1 REIAVVSTDGRA
13 VVSSVVAWARGDV
26 PGWFARLLPIEA
38 PGAQSLISSGW
49 RELGRVVVQS
59 QPNFAYQQLW
69 HAGVQAIALLLAA
82 YLLAIAATTA
92 FLAMLLRPLREI
104 EQAAVAIGERNF
116 RTISFM
122 PRARELGRVVAA
134 MNDMS
139 GRIRQMLEEESGRAE
154 PLRREAFIAPVPGL
168 YNRRGFQRQL
178 QSLIKSKG
186 DVYSG
191 ALALVEISS
200 FGQFNA
206 AVGYKRGDDALA
218 LLGGALAKACEGK
231 AAVYGRLGG
240 AGYSFAAI
248 NIGTAELEGL
258 VNGVCRQFGMILAE
272 HVADHRLGYHCGVPR
287 CDGALPEFS
296 ALMSAADHAVQR
308 AREKGDN
315 QHETQAVDGAR
326 PNGSAPSS
334 RHTQLS
340 P

>member
-1 REIAVVSTDGRA
+1 VG
-13 VVSSVVAWARGDV
+13 
-26 PGWFARLLPIEA
+26 
-38 PGAQSLISSGW
+38 GW
-49 RELGRVVVQS
+49 R
-59 QPNFAYQQLW
+59 
-69 HAGVQAIALLLAA
+69 
-82 YLLAIAATTA
+82 
-92 FLAMLLRPLREI
+92 REI

-154 PLRREAFIAPVPGL
+154 TLRREAFIDPVTGL

-191 ALALVEISS
+191 ALALLEIGN
-200 FGQFNA
+200 FAEFNA
-206 AVGYKRGDDALA
+206 SVGYKRGDDALA
-218 LLGGALAKACEGK
+218 LLGGPLAKACEGK

-248 NIGTAELEGL
+248 NIGIAELDAL
-258 VNGVCRQFGMILAE
+258 VTGVCRHFEVILVEQGAE
-272 HVADHRLGYHCGVPR
+272 HRQISHCGVTR

-296 ALMSAADHAVQR
+296 ALMSAADHAIQR
-308 AREKGDN
+308 ARE
-315 QHETQAVDGAR
+315 
-326 PNGSAPSS
+326 
-334 RHTQLS
+334 
-340 P
+340 